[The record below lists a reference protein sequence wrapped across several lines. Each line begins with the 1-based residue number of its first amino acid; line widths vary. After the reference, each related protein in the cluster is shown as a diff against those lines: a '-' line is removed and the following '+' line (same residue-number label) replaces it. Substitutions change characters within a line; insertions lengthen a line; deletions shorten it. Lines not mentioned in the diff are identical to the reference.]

1 MTSKLTRLDQVA
13 PRDEMFPE
21 FPPRGDMQ
29 NFLCLN
35 RTGLPGAIE
44 RHFGISNSTVILGEA
59 PLRWNPS
66 QQRGHRIPDLMVAF
80 DVDRDRAVKQ
90 MGYSIREQGKPPD
103 FVLEIASVSTGFQDY
118 TGKRTDYTA
127 FGVPEYW
134 RFDPSGGQFHDV
146 HLAGDRLVDG
156 EYQPIEIVQLDET
169 HYYGRSDVL
178 GLDLCWEEGLLR
190 WWNPAKERYLSTF
203 NEEAD
208 GRIAA
213 ESDRDAAQVERDAE
227 RGVRIALESGLD
239 DERRARLAAEN
250 RVRELEAELERRQQ
264 P

>member
-1 MTSKLTRLDQVA
+1 MTSKLTRQDQVA

-29 NFLCLN
+29 NSLYLY
-35 RTGLPGAIE
+35 RPGLPAALE
-44 RHFGISNSTVILGEA
+44 RHFGISNSTVILGEP
-59 PLRWNPS
+59 PLRWAPG
-66 QQRGHRIPDLMVAF
+66 QRQGHRIPDLLVAF
-80 DVDRDRAVKQ
+80 GVDRDRAVRQ
-90 MGYSIREQGKPPD
+90 MGYSIRDQGKPPD
-103 FVLEIASVSTGFQDY
+103 FVLEVASANTGRQDY
-118 TGKRTDYTA
+118 TAKRSDYAA

-134 RFDPSGGQFHDV
+134 RFDHSGGRYHDAP
-146 HLAGDRLVDG
+146 LAGDRLVDS

-190 WWNPAKERYLSTF
+190 WWDPAKERYLSTF

-208 GRIAA
+208 GRITA
-213 ESDRDAAQVERDAE
+213 ESERDAE

-239 DERRARLAAEN
+239 EERRARLAAEN

>member
-1 MTSKLTRLDQVA
+1 MTSKLTRQDQVA

-29 NFLCLN
+29 NSLYLN
-35 RTGLPGAIE
+35 RTWTSRPPWSATSVFPTPPSSWA
-44 RHFGISNSTVILGEA
+44 RP
-59 PLRWNPS
+59 PLRWTPG
-66 QQRGHRIPDLMVAF
+66 QRRGHRIPDLMVAF

-118 TGKRTDYTA
+118 TGKRTDYA
-127 FGVPEYW
+127 GFGVPEYW
-134 RFDPSGGQFHDV
+134 RFDPSGGQYHDV

-190 WWNPAKERYLSTF
+190 WWDPAKERYLSTF

-208 GRIAA
+208 GRITA
-213 ESDRDAAQVERDAE
+213 ESERDAE

-239 DERRARLAAEN
+239 EERRARLAAEN